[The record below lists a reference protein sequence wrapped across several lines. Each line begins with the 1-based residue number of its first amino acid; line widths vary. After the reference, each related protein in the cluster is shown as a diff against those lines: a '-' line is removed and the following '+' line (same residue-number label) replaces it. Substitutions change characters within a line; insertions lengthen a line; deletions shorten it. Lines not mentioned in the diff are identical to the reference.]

1 MRWEKLLA
9 RSIKSLANVSARL
22 GYVLT
27 QIPQTHETLMSLQG
41 ALISRVNLNPID
53 IFV

>member
-27 QIPQTHETLMSLQG
+27 QTLMSLQG